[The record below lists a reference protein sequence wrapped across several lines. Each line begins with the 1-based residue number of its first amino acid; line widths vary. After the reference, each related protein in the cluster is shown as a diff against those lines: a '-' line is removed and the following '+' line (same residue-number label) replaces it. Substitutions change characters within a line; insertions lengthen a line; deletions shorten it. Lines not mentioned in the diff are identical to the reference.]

1 MKYSVA
7 LKVIR
12 INNVFNNE
20 HTKELIYEAV
30 DKYGQTYSFKSEARI
45 PMNNYIAMEF
55 NDYTIIRGVI
65 RPIGWSVYPLNV
77 KNNKL
82 YLYDSLYKSGKY
94 PKIN

>member
-20 HTKELIYEAV
+20 HTKELIYECI
-30 DKYGQTYSFKSEARI
+30 DKNGQVYSFKSEARI
-45 PMNNYIAMEF
+45 PMNNYIACEF
-55 NDYTIIRGVI
+55 NHYAIVKGVI
-65 RPIGWSVYPLNV
+65 RPLCYSIYPLNV
-77 KNNKL
+77 KGNKL
-82 YLYDSLYKSGKY
+82 YLYNTLYTSKNY

>member
-45 PMNNYIAMEF
+45 QIKNFICLEF
-55 NDYTIIRGVI
+55 NHYAIVKGVI
-65 RPIGWSVYPLNV
+65 RPICYSIYPLNV
-77 KNNKL
+77 KGNKL
-82 YLYDSLYKSGKY
+82 YLYNTLYTSKNY
-94 PKIN
+94 PKIT

>member
-7 LKVIR
+7 LKVTR

-20 HTKELIYEAV
+20 YTKELIYEAV

-45 PMNNYIAMEF
+45 PMNNYISCEF
-55 NDYTIIRGVI
+55 NKYTVVDGAI
-65 RPIGWSVYPLNV
+65 RPIKFSIYPLSV
-77 KNNKL
+77 KGNKL
-82 YLYDSLYKSGKY
+82 YLYNTLYTSKNY

>member
-30 DKYGQTYSFKSEARI
+30 DKYGQTYEFKSEARI
-45 PMNNYIAMEF
+45 PMNNYIACEF
-55 NDYTIIRGVI
+55 NKYTVVLLMF
-65 RPIGWSVYPLNV
+65 SVGNVSTGCILN
-77 KNNKL
+77 L
-82 YLYDSLYKSGKY
+82 G
-94 PKIN
+94 I

>member
-30 DKYGQTYSFKSEARI
+30 DKYGQTYEFKSEARI
-45 PMNNYIAMEF
+45 PMNNYIACEF
-55 NDYTIIRGVI
+55 NKYTIVDGAI
-65 RPIGWSVYPLNV
+65 RPINFSIYPLNV
-77 KNNKL
+77 KDNKL
-82 YLYDSLYKSGKY
+82 YLYNTLYVSKNY